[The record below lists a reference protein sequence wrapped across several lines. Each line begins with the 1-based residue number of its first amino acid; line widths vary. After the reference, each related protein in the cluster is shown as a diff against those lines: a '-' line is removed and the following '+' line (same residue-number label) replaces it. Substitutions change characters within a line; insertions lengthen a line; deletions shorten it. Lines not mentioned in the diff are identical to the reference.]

1 MEQSLQSRA
10 QGDDAVWNG
19 LGLRGTSYR
28 APAPAPRPG
37 RGERL
42 EIPGAGHR
50 RASGCRGPRR
60 GRLSEE
66 LLTHDGLFPVRG
78 RGRGS
83 VRRAHGG
90 HPVFWTAGAVPDDYL
105 VGAAPTPARSR
116 FGTGRAASACEL
128 PNRVR
133 AADSQ
138 PARHRL
144 AGGPCDSEGLP
155 LRPRPPDRCS
165 AALPGGRE
173 GSPGEAVGTLGPLG
187 HPPRPARPLLRRLVR
202 RRPRVRGPGQPS
214 RAAASGARVGRARGV
229 RDDRVRGR
237 VVRGGVD
244 PERECDIGA
253 VRRRADEH
261 PPRAR
266 VEVGAG
272 GRGRGEAAGRPST
285 ISTPRSAHGSR
296 AGSRSASTVMRR
308 PSTTRASPSTVTGR
322 PSRPAVV

>member
-42 EIPGAGHR
+42 EIPGAGRR

-155 LRPRPPDRCS
+155 LRPPPPDRCS

-214 RAAASGARVGRARGV
+214 RAAASGARALVVHEAFETIVCAAGSYAAVLTPNASVTSAPSAGALMSTLLAPASRWARAAVAEVKRPVAPARYRRRGRPTAAAPVRAR
-229 RDDRVRGR
+229 
-237 VVRGGVD
+237 
-244 PERECDIGA
+244 
-253 VRRRADEH
+253 
-261 PPRAR
+261 RAR
-266 VEVGAG
+266 
-272 GRGRGEAAGRPST
+272 
-285 ISTPRSAHGSR
+285 
-296 AGSRSASTVMRR
+296 
-308 PSTTRASPSTVTGR
+308 
-322 PSRPAVV
+322 